1 MLTRMNETPKG
12 DPQSPASSDGPNVLA
27 GLPRARPHRSS
38 PRRAAAR
45 EARAR
50 KGPAPSTDATATNGS
65 TAVSTAVSTTPIG
78 PTKPARSPIAP
89 VRPAKTPRKQTS
101 PVPTPA
107 EPRPARPTAK
117 RRAPKR
123 RPEAP
128 PLEPSVPRQGF
139 EAEPDHLTGPVQ
151 PPGGVELVAS
161 AGELAGELAKAG
173 ITTGTRLLK
182 DFLSHLPG

>member
-12 DPQSPASSDGPNVLA
+12 DPQRTASSDGPNVLA
-27 GLPRARPHRSS
+27 GLPRARPQRSS

-50 KGPAPSTDATATNGS
+50 KASAPPADVTATNGS

-78 PTKPARSPIAP
+78 PAKPAASPIT
-89 VRPAKTPRKQTS
+89 PAKPTMTS
-101 PVPTPA
+101 RRRTSTAPA
-107 EPRPARPTAK
+107 EGQSARPTTK

-123 RPEAP
+123 RPEAR
-128 PLEPSVPRQGF
+128 PLEPPVPRQGF

-182 DFLSHLPG
+182 DFLSRLPG